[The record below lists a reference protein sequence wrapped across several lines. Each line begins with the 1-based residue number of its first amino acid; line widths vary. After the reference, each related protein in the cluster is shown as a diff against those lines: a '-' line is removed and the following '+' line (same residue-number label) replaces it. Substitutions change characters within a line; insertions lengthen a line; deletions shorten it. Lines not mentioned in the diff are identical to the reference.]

1 MVKFFAETVT
11 KTKVKSFVIVARDE
25 LQAQRILI
33 DHLIDCGVYGV
44 NLRFFISQVSDDF
57 YKLMLTRSTSLN
69 PESGKHDIQCRN
81 TPKALS

>member
-33 DHLIDCGVYGV
+33 DRLIDCGVYDV

-57 YKLMLTRSTSLN
+57 YNIMLTRSTSLRDK
-69 PESGKHDIQCRN
+69 GW
-81 TPKALS
+81 KA